1 MRGCTA
7 TLVSNDASIGSS
19 SNRPANDKCR
29 SFSSGRQRSDGKRR
43 GGYSHS
49 GIRAAGAAEAG
60 AFVVAATA
68 GLEADTDNPQDEEKL
83 NAPITFLTVSN
94 TVF

>member
-7 TLVSNDASIGSS
+7 TLVSNDASIGSA
-19 SNRPANDKCR
+19 SNRPANGAR
-29 SFSSGRQRSDGKRR
+29 TVNTAEATAT
-43 GGYSHS
+43 
-49 GIRAAGAAEAG
+49 AATEAAAEAG
-60 AFVVAATA
+60 TFVVAATA

-83 NAPITFLTVSN
+83 NAPITILTVSN